1 MEITINGTTYENPSI
16 KDGQYTVLQI
26 CEQLGYTI
34 PRFCYHDKLSVAGNC
49 RMCLVEME
57 NAPKPIASCAFPQ
70 TPKMVIHTNSLITQ
84 KAREGV
90 LEFLLLNHPLDC
102 PICDQGG
109 ECDLQDQ
116 ELLFGNDSGRYYDYK
131 RSVSDKNCGPLVKTI
146 MTRCIHCTRCVRF
159 ATEVA
164 GIEDLGAT
172 GRGNNVEIGT
182 YIEKILESEV
192 SGNVID
198 LCPVGALTSK
208 PYAFKG
214 RPWELTSSNS
224 IDTTNSMGSHI
235 RLDVRNNRVLRVLPK
250 PSEYINGD
258 WIDDKSRFYYDGF
271 IKQRLSH
278 NKESLLKFTN
288 QLDSLFQQKHYQIL
302 FLIGGSTDAHTLF
315 LLKTLASL
323 NNKFCVSDTL
333 KSRTGQL
340 DFDSLYSLEGGIQS
354 LDSSTSLFTLGG
366 DLRITSPLIHSKLIS
381 SKKSAYTLG
390 TFTNSTAGSKHVGIA
405 KQNLLSIAQGTH
417 PMCKN
422 MLDNNF
428 QYLAT
433 DNLSNIVS
441 GWSLSSILF
450 NLSRTYGNAFKS
462 SPNSSLHTK
471 INYGTLLTTSNDY
484 LINSLNIDPLTQ
496 SISNESSYATSSQS
510 GKNVLFQIN
519 SDTRKLLSLP
529 FLKKSS
535 IYMGSHLDIGAASS
549 EYAYG
554 TLLPIEKESLFI
566 NTEGRHQITS
576 PVVSSPKGI
585 NSTNEWEIFYNAA
598 ISKDLAINSPWTSI
612 LNDIS
617 IRNPNKNPQDMHSS
631 NILTKVQSKFSTRSR
646 NSFVRQGFWLTTGSS
661 LVIPSITNFYLSDP
675 TSRASLTMNKC
686 SLSRPSSN
694 YLNY

>member
-1 MEITINGTTYENPSI
+1 
-16 KDGQYTVLQI
+16 
-26 CEQLGYTI
+26 
-34 PRFCYHDKLSVAGNC
+34 
-49 RMCLVEME
+49 
-57 NAPKPIASCAFPQ
+57 
-70 TPKMVIHTNSLITQ
+70 
-84 KAREGV
+84 
-90 LEFLLLNHPLDC
+90 
-102 PICDQGG
+102 
-109 ECDLQDQ
+109 
-116 ELLFGNDSGRYYDYK
+116 
-131 RSVSDKNCGPLVKTI
+131 
-146 MTRCIHCTRCVRF
+146 
-159 ATEVA
+159 
-164 GIEDLGAT
+164 
-172 GRGNNVEIGT
+172 
-182 YIEKILESEV
+182 
-192 SGNVID
+192 
-198 LCPVGALTSK
+198 
-208 PYAFKG
+208 
-214 RPWELTSSNS
+214 
-224 IDTTNSMGSHI
+224 
-235 RLDVRNNRVLRVLPK
+235 
-250 PSEYINGD
+250 
-258 WIDDKSRFYYDGF
+258 
-271 IKQRLSH
+271 
-278 NKESLLKFTN
+278 
-288 QLDSLFQQKHYQIL
+288 
-302 FLIGGSTDAHTLF
+302 
-315 LLKTLASL
+315 
-323 NNKFCVSDTL
+323 
-333 KSRTGQL
+333 
-340 DFDSLYSLEGGIQS
+340 
-354 LDSSTSLFTLGG
+354 
-366 DLRITSPLIHSKLIS
+366 
-381 SKKSAYTLG
+381 
-390 TFTNSTAGSKHVGIA
+390 
-405 KQNLLSIAQGTH
+405 
-417 PMCKN
+417 

-433 DNLSNIVS
+433 DNLSNTVS